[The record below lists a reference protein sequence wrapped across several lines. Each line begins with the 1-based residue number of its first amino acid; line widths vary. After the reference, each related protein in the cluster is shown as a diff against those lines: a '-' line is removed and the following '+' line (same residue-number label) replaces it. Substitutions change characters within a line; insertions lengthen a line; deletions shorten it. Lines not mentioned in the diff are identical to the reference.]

1 MGEGRSARE
10 RERRGA
16 HLVEK
21 GAARLRRD
29 LGGRVHIAQQHD
41 RAAVGLALGR
51 QRRRVVRHVDEG
63 ADADAARAGRRRR
76 RRRRGRAR
84 GARRV
89 GVARVVEREAELLA
103 KLGAR
108 DAQRR
113 AARGDGHAVELL
125 DRREHRAGL
134 DEREQRVALRPAV
147 RVAVE
152 LRLAQ
157 PAVRLEE
164 AVELRDRR
172 ARRQVR
178 HVHRRVLELARRER
192 AAAAARAARADAE
205 PRGRLRARAAAA
217 AADRAAAPG
226 RAAEQRVLRL
236 VAAALQPARVE
247 PLQVLEVLVQRRA
260 DARAL
265 ALLDHALRGQRRE
278 LQRELRR
285 RGADAARRRRSE
297 RGRRAKPGLRAGLR
311 PREHHGDAR
320 RERRRVRGL
329 ADAHSLSVRRRLVE
343 F

>member
-1 MGEGRSARE
+1 MRRTEEGGSARE

-192 AAAAARAARADAE
+192 RPVTARRTRVRKETSYRELREADGAE
-205 PRGRLRARAAAA
+205 GGIGRR
-217 AADRAAAPG
+217 PG
-226 RAAEQRVLRL
+226 RARPRGFFRDENLLLPRWVWLRVL
-236 VAAALQPARVE
+236 AS
-247 PLQVLEVLVQRRA
+247 
-260 DARAL
+260 
-265 ALLDHALRGQRRE
+265 ALR
-278 LQRELRR
+278 
-285 RGADAARRRRSE
+285 ASE
-297 RGRRAKPGLRAGLR
+297 RA
-311 PREHHGDAR
+311 
-320 RERRRVRGL
+320 
-329 ADAHSLSVRRRLVE
+329 S
-343 F
+343 